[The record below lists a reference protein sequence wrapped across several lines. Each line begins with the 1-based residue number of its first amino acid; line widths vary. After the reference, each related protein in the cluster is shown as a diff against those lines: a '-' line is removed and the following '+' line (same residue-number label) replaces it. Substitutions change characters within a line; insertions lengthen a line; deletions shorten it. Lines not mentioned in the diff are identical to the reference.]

1 MHHVTL
7 TPSGVTMSQ
16 IGARRSAIGEESE
29 PCTSDEDAR
38 ASSTWRDSGIDTISS
53 TYTSINASLSDEE
66 TDEFKVSK
74 LMDGQM
80 DT

>member
-1 MHHVTL
+1 
-7 TPSGVTMSQ
+7 MSQ

-29 PCTSDEDAR
+29 PYTSDEDAR

-66 TDEFKVSK
+66 NEEFKVSK
-74 LMDGQM
+74 STDTRTDGQTEA
-80 DT
+80 DRRRDR